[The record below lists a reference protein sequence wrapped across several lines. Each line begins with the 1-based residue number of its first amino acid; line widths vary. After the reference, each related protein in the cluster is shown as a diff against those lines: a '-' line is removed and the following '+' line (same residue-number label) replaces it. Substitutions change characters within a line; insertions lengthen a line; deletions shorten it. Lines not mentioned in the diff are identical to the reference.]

1 MHIEKRQK
9 KQGIMGI
16 VQNVYTSNTVVI
28 HKLSTSGG

>member
-1 MHIEKRQK
+1 MHIEKDR